1 MTQLD
6 ERTSANMDVALET
19 AFRGFPHG
27 GDHEHRK
34 YVAAKLL
41 NAARR
46 GNTTL
51 GGLQVVAKRALAE
64 LSKVSA

>member
-6 ERTSANMDVALET
+6 ERTFANMDVALEKI
-19 AFRGFPHG
+19 FQGFPHG

-46 GNTTL
+46 GNTSL
-51 GGLQVVAKRALAE
+51 GGLDVVAKRALAD